1 MKKLYII
8 RHAKSSWKDMKL
20 DDFDRPLNK
29 RGKLNAPLMGTRL
42 KNRKISPD
50 LIISSP
56 AKRAKNTAKI
66 IAKKVKFTDDI
77 VFNRDIY
84 EASTTTL
91 HKMLTRIDDS
101 NDVVFLFG
109 HNPGINMLAEK
120 YVDFYEN
127 IPTCG
132 VVEIEFDCDRW
143 IYIEESNATL
153 ASFDYPKK
161 I

>member
-1 MKKLYII
+1 
-8 RHAKSSWKDMKL
+8 MKL